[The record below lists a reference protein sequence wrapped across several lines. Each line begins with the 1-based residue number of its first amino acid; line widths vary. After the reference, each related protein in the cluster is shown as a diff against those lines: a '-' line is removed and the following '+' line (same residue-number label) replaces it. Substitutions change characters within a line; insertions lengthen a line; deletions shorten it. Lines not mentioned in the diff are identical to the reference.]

1 MLKSF
6 KTLKYFQQFRFKSIV
21 SKINNTK
28 QSMTDMKPKDVIKLN
43 IDKLHKCET
52 CPKEELLP
60 ENGLCKYVYQLGE
73 QLGDQKNK
81 LLTLPE

>member
-1 MLKSF
+1 
-6 KTLKYFQQFRFKSIV
+6 
-21 SKINNTK
+21 
-28 QSMTDMKPKDVIKLN
+28 MTDMKPKDVIKLN
-43 IDKLHKCET
+43 IDKLHKCEK